1 MLYHSLRRLEMNW
14 RDVKAEES
22 YKDLYDTQVGKNRL
36 LESENTKL
44 RKRIEALTRALEKLE
59 KKLGGNK

>member
-1 MLYHSLRRLEMNW
+1 MNW